1 MNHAIQVIPTHQ
13 GVGLTTAIIG
23 LFYAF
28 HRQGVK
34 VTYLKPI
41 ASKQNPEQRRGE
53 ALSLLQNIEG
63 NLPKSPLQTEE
74 VDELLAAGQQD
85 VLLEKILIAYEKLKN
100 NYQLVI
106 IGGLLES
113 NQQPYANVL
122 NSMIAKAIG
131 ADVVLATDAIDVD
144 VHDFEQRLS
153 FAADTYGGVN
163 SDRVLGA
170 LVNQVGDSNSLSS
183 QAIHRAKIF
192 SPHFQLLAAVAYDA
206 TLSYPRTLDAMRF
219 LDGYA
224 IHAGEMA
231 SRRIADYALIART
244 IPNAIEFLQAGYLV
258 ITPSDRDDVIMA
270 TALAAAAGHSIAG
283 LVLTGV
289 SEVPQAILELC
300 MPLIES
306 SGLPVVRVPIGSWEI
321 AKRMDS
327 FNLHAPADDELR
339 VQRIMNHFADCVDG
353 KWCARYVDSQAAIR
367 LSPAAFKYAIV
378 KQAQVSQQTIV
389 LPEGDEPRTVVAANT
404 CVTREIANCLLLASP
419 QKVKT
424 VANNQGITLH
434 PNLKIVDPETI
445 RDNYLERLIEL
456 RSHKGMNATLAKA
469 QLEDNVML
477 GTMMLEAGEVDGL
490 VSGAVH
496 TTANTIRPPLQ
507 IIKTA
512 ANCKLVSSIFFMCLP
527 DQVLV
532 YGDCAINPN
541 PNAEQLAEI
550 AIQSADSAKAFGIAA
565 KVAMISYST
574 GSSGSGAD
582 VEKVVQ
588 ATALVKAKR
597 PDIIIDGP
605 LQYDAAAIASV
616 AAKKAPDSPVAG
628 RANVFIFPDLNTGNT
643 TYKAVQRS
651 ANAVSIG
658 PTLQGMRKPVNDLSR
673 GALIDDIIYTIAITA
688 VQANFGQA

>member
-1 MNHAIQVIPTHQ
+1 MAHAIQVIPTHQ

-28 HRQGVK
+28 HRQGIK

-41 ASKQNPEQRRGE
+41 TSQQDGEQRYDE
-53 ALSLLQNIEG
+53 ALQLLQTIEKD
-63 NLPKSPLQTEE
+63 LPKSPIEA
-74 VDELLAAGQQD
+74 DEADRLLSAGQKD
-85 VLLEKILIAYEKLKN
+85 ILLERILIAYEALKTTH
-100 NYQLVI
+100 QIVI
-106 IGGLLES
+106 VGGLLETRL
-113 NQQPYANVL
+113 QPHADTINRMV
-122 NSMIAKAIG
+122 AKAVG
-131 ADVVLATDAIDVD
+131 ADIVLASDAIDVD
-144 VHDFEQRLS
+144 LAHFEQRLN
-153 FAADTYGGVN
+153 FAADSYGGVN
-163 SDRVLGA
+163 SERVLGA
-170 LVNQVGDSNSLSS
+170 LVNRVDRADSLS
-183 QAIHRAKIF
+183 ATMVENADIF
-192 SPHFQLLAAVAYDA
+192 SQDFKLLAAVPYDQ

-219 LDGYA
+219 LAGYA
-224 IHAGEMA
+224 INEGEIA

-244 IPNAIEFLQAGYLV
+244 IPNAIQFLQAGYLV

-270 TALAAAAGHSIAG
+270 TALAAASGHRIAG

-289 SEVPQAILELC
+289 SEVPQAILDLC
-300 MPLIES
+300 MPLIQS
-306 SGLPVVRVPIGSWEI
+306 SGLPVIRVPIGSWEI
-321 AKRMDS
+321 AKRMDD
-327 FNLHAPADDELR
+327 FNQHAPADDVRR
-339 VQRIMNHFADCVDG
+339 VQRMMSHFADAIDSR
-353 KWCARYVDSQAAIR
+353 WCEQYVGRDVVVR

-378 KQAQVSQQTIV
+378 KQAQAAQQTIV

-404 CVTREIANCLLLASP
+404 CVTRGIAKCLLLAEP
-419 QKVKT
+419 EKVK
-424 VANNQGITLH
+424 VFAKNQGIELH
-434 PNLKIVDPETI
+434 PELQIIDPQAI
-445 RDNYLERLIEL
+445 RHRYSARLIEL
-456 RSHKGMNATLAKA
+456 RQHKGMNETLAKT

-512 ANCKLVSSIFFMCLP
+512 PDSRLVSSVFFMCLP

-550 AIQSADSAKAFGIAA
+550 AIQSADSAKAFGISP

-574 GSSGSGAD
+574 GASGSGED
-582 VEKVVQ
+582 VEKVLQ
-588 ATALVKAKR
+588 ATEIVKSR
-597 PDIIIDGP
+597 RTDILIDGP

-616 AAKKAPDSPVAG
+616 AAKKAPNSPVAG
-628 RANVFIFPDLNTGNT
+628 QANVFVFPDLNTGNT

-658 PTLQGMRKPVNDLSR
+658 PMLQGMRKPVNDLSR

-688 VQANFGQA
+688 VQANTAE